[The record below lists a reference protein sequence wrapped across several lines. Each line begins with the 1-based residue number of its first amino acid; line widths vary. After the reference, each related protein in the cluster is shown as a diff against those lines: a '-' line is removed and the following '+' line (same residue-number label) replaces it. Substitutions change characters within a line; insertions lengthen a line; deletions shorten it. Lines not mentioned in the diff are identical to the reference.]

1 MTSTVSSCAIK
12 NHFAVSSALCGF
24 RVSAGLRGVVL
35 LDSLGSPTHLWSAT
49 GRQGV
54 ASLGELVSVQY
65 ETSPPEG

>member
-12 NHFAVSSALCGF
+12 NHFVVSSAVCGF

-35 LDSLGSPTHLWSAT
+35 LDSLGSATRLWSAT
-49 GRQGV
+49 GRRGA

-65 ETSPPEG
+65 ETSPPAG